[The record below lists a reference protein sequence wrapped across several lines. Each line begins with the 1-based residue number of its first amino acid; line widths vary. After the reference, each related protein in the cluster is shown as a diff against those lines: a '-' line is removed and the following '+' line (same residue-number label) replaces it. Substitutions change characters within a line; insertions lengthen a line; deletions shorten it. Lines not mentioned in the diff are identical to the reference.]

1 MTIIF
6 IEQLKILILYSKD
19 RSNQT
24 FEFRAHHVRVC
35 HCVFHVV
42 DTSFALFIVV
52 VIVKNFQ
59 FFKTGKINYCYLFQ
73 HESGRIR

>member
-24 FEFRAHHVRVC
+24 FEFRAHHVRGYATVC
-35 HCVFHVV
+35 FMLYFFCAFHRRR
-42 DTSFALFIVV
+42 DREKFPILQNWENKLLLSIST
-52 VIVKNFQ
+52 
-59 FFKTGKINYCYLFQ
+59 
-73 HESGRIR
+73 